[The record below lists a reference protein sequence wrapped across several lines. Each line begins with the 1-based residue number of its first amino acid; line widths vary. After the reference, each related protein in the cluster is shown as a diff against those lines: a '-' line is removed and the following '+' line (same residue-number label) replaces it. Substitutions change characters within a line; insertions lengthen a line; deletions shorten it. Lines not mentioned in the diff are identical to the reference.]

1 MQSAKLR
8 MDVSLSPWNAGIFR
22 NTPQPDINQGLSLVN
37 FMWFKNLQTDRYLTL
52 YLLIFGWIPGSA
64 FATMAVDYS
73 IRQQV
78 GYQLDQFDWNIAGSL
93 EGQKQPNILSELSW
107 ENLDVFYVGVDGKLL
122 LDNTL
127 YIRGRLGRGDVV
139 SGENRDSDY
148 CNDNRTGEFSRSNNR
163 SGGYLES
170 SMFGVG
176 VLFDGLWNRNIYL
189 IPQIGLS
196 RYRQYLTIADG
207 QQTVANTCPFLGIY
221 KEPSIGELSGLDSS
235 YEALWNGQWM
245 GVELWW
251 ELNTKHALLFNVE
264 YHQMD
269 YAAKARWNLR
279 RDFAQPVSFRQSG
292 NGTGNVFS
300 LTWEYWMTPYQI
312 VFVEAQ
318 HQVWRVENGLDTVYF
333 RNGQKASTRLNEV
346 NRYSRRISV
355 GLEFLF

>member
-1 MQSAKLR
+1 MCPLGSAYLC
-8 MDVSLSPWNAGIFR
+8 MAL
-22 NTPQPDINQGLSLVN
+22 
-37 FMWFKNLQTDRYLTL
+37 MWFKQLQTDRSLIL
-52 YLLIFGWIPGSA
+52 CLLFFSWIPNCV
-64 FATMAVDYS
+64 FATMPVDYS

-78 GYQLDQFDWNIAGSL
+78 GYQFDQFDWNIAGDPDGS
-93 EGQKQPNILSELSW
+93 GPNVLSELNW
-107 ENLDVFYVGVDGKLL
+107 RDLNVLQAGIGGKLL

-127 YIRGRLGRGDVV
+127 YIRGQLSRGGIT
-139 SGENRDSDY
+139 SGKNQDSDY
-148 CNDNRTGEFSRSNNR
+148 CNDDRTGEFSRTDNQSR
-163 SGGYLES
+163 GYLKS
-170 SMFGVG
+170 DLLGVG
-176 VLFDGLWNRNIYL
+176 FLVDNLWGRNVFL

-196 RYRQYLTIADG
+196 RYRQYLTIFNG
-207 QQTVANTCPFLGIY
+207 WQTVSDICPFLGVY
-221 KEPSIGELSGLDSS
+221 QESSIGELNGLDSS
-235 YEALWNGQWM
+235 YEALWDGQWM
-245 GVELWW
+245 GLELWW
-251 ELNTKHALLFNVE
+251 ELDTKHALLFNFE

-318 HQVWRVENGLDTVYF
+318 HQVWSVRNGLDTVYF
-333 RNGQKASTRLNEV
+333 SNGKKFSTRLNEV